1 MLAHVSCLVTVRK
14 RKMHKRG
21 LRRGHHHKVIRMT
34 LVSAH
39 IRQFGSRFGLF
50 DIAG

>member
-14 RKMHKRG
+14 RKMYKRG

-39 IRQFGSRFGLF
+39 FRQFGSRFGLF